1 MKRVIFLSLIML
13 AMLFGLV
20 ACKRTV
26 KVGLI
31 DTTGKIVIEPQFKA
45 VRLLRS
51 EDLCCPSKPL
61 VHWDPKPHYFVG
73 FKFDYIFQTEDGS
86 IYVIVDGKCNLV
98 DTLTIPKFDAILR
111 FTDTLACVEIN
122 GKYGF
127 IDTTGKIVVEPQF
140 DDIWD
145 IGNGFFVVEV
155 NNKDGVLNKSGQ
167 IVIEPQ
173 FDNVYDFHEGLACV
187 KVDEKFGFIDTTGKI
202 VIEPQFDSRGE
213 FHEGLARVKVDG
225 KYGFID
231 TTGKIVIEPQ
241 FDDARCFSDGLA
253 IVRTEEGKEMF
264 INKKGEMVFE
274 SQYATFSF
282 SDGLAMIYGFVNDDI
297 KTKTGF
303 INTQGEIVIELQYDF
318 AEGFKNGF
326 ALVGMDGEIK
336 WYIDKLGNKVNDST
350 LQSILDKEPLTP
362 VDEKYYSLSTYDY
375 FLNHFG
381 QSRFSQWWEQLY
393 HTPNYGYVD
402 KTGKVVIDF
411 QFEEADDFYDGLAR
425 VKVDGKYGFIDK
437 TGKMV
442 IEPQF
447 DHAKSFKN
455 GYALIGMY

>member
-20 ACKRTV
+20 ACKQTV

-45 VRLLRS
+45 PKS
-51 EDLCCPSKPL
+51 PSNYTDILKTFQRIDYKVASP
-61 VHWDPKPHYFVG
+61 YFVG
-73 FKFDYIFQTEDGS
+73 FKYDFLIKTEDGS

-98 DTLTIPKFDAILR
+98 DTLTAPKFDDIIKFSDILTR
-111 FTDTLACVEIN
+111 VKVNE
-122 GKYGF
+122 KYGF
-127 IDTTGKIVVEPQF
+127 VDTTGKIVVEPQF
-140 DDIWD
+140 DFIFDFC
-145 IGNGFFVVEV
+145 NGFAKVEIDNKRGFV
-155 NNKDGVLNKSGQ
+155 NKYGQ
-167 IVIEPQ
+167 IVVEPQ
-173 FDNVYDFHEGLACV
+173 FTGYVGDFYEGLASV
-187 KVDEKFGFIDTTGKI
+187 
-202 VIEPQFDSRGE
+202 Q
-213 FHEGLARVKVDG
+213 VDG

-231 TTGKIVIEPQ
+231 TTGKMVIEPQ
-241 FDDARCFSDGLA
+241 FDDAG
-253 IVRTEEGKEMF
+253 
-264 INKKGEMVFE
+264 
-274 SQYATFSF
+274 SF
-282 SDGLAMIYGFVNDDI
+282 SDGLAFVKVDGKQVVIDKQGEIVFEPKFDIYSFSEGLALFSKNY
-297 KTKTGF
+297 KKGF

-318 AEGFKNGF
+318 AEDFKNGF

-362 VDEKYYSLSTYDY
+362 EDEKYYSLSTNDY
-375 FLNHFG
+375 FLNQFG
-381 QSRFSQWWEQLY
+381 QSRFSQWWEQLFY
-393 HTPNYGYVD
+393 TPNYGYVD

-411 QFEEADDFYDGLAR
+411 QFEEADGFYDGLAR

-447 DHAKSFKN
+447 DHATSFKN
-455 GYALIGMY
+455 GYALIGMD